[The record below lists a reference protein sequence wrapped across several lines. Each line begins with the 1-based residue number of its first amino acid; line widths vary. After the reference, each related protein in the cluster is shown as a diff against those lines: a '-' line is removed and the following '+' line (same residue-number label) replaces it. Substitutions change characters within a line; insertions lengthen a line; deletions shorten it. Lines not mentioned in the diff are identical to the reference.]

1 MHNTWGLTGPEFIG
15 LYVLALIITVA
26 VAIRRRL
33 AARKLPPGHP
43 NLPLLSADEMAYLA
57 GGTRR
62 LVETALARL
71 VAGDMLRVSR
81 GTPPTATGKPAEST
95 MDARVLAEVRDRRT
109 RVGVEGAVRV
119 LEQSPELHEMRQ
131 RLTRGHLLVAPERS
145 RACRLAAAMVFLP
158 IGLIGALRLS
168 DGASGGK
175 PIAIL
180 IVLLALTTVLALV
193 ITLVPGPRATTLGQ
207 RTLYNARSGA
217 YRRKA
222 AGVTAGG
229 FVAADVVLLV
239 ALSGMSSHPDSTVA
253 SGLATDG
260 GGGGGGGGGG
270 CSGGGGGC
278 GGGGGGGG
286 GGGCGG

>member
-1 MHNTWGLTGPEFIG
+1 MHDTWGLTGPEFIG

-43 NLPLLSADEMAYLA
+43 TAPALSADEAAYLA

-71 VAGDMLRVSR
+71 VAGDALRVSR
-81 GTPPTATGKPAEST
+81 GNPPAATGKPAEST
-95 MDARVLAEVRDRRT
+95 MDDRVLTAVRDRKT
-109 RVGVEGAVRV
+109 RVGVEDATQQLDR
-119 LEQSPELHEMRQ
+119 SPELRELRQ
-131 RLTRGHLLVAPERS
+131 RLLWAHLLVSPERS
-145 RACRLAAAMVFLP
+145 RACRMAAATVFLP
-158 IGLIGALRLS
+158 IALIGALRLS
-168 DGASGGK
+168 DGASNGK

-180 IVLLALTTVLALV
+180 ILLLAVTTALALI

-207 RTLYNARSGA
+207 RALNSARA
-217 YRRKA
+217 DAHRRRL

-229 FVAADVVLLV
+229 FVAGDVVLLV
-239 ALSGMSSHPDSTVA
+239 ALSGMSGHPDSAVA

-260 GGGGGGGGGG
+260 GGAGGGGSGCSGGGGG
-270 CSGGGGGC
+270 CSGGGGG
-278 GGGGGGGG
+278 G